1 MSKKKIIL
9 AVSLLL
15 VAAVAVPAR
24 QVIEEIIAVVNDDI
38 ITLSDFK
45 TEYEERLMA
54 ARAQYRGEEL
64 ERAIEYTKA
73 HILDEMITDLL
84 LIQMARKMNINVTD
98 QLKMVVENIKRA
110 NDIENDE
117 MLKRALAQQG
127 YNYDEWIAT
136 MEKQILREAV
146 LRNQIGQKVVIDDAE
161 IVDYYKKHQDEFVV
175 PEEYELRA
183 VYLAIEGREAAALEA
198 RKAEIEAKIKG
209 GAPFAEVAEADSDE
223 PLKAAKG
230 SLGTFKA
237 GELDRTLLAAVKPL
251 TKGGMTPSVQSKN
264 GWYLILV
271 EEKKDS
277 RLRTFDESR
286 GAITEKIGTQKQN
299 AEVDK
304 FLAEI
309 KSKNYIKILKPDP
322 FADLN

>member
-15 VAAVAVPAR
+15 VAAAAVPAR
-24 QVIEEIIAVVNDDI
+24 EVIEEIIAVVNDDI

-45 TEYEERLMA
+45 KEYEERLMA
-54 ARAQYRGEEL
+54 ARAQYRGEDL

-84 LIQMARKMNINVTD
+84 LIQMARKMNINVAD
-98 QLKMVVENIKRA
+98 QLKMVVENIKRT

-127 YNYDEWIAT
+127 YNYDEWIAA

-161 IVDYYKKHQDEFVV
+161 VVDNYKKHQDEFIV
-175 PEEYELRA
+175 PEEYDLRA
-183 VYLAIEGREAAALEA
+183 VYLAVEGREAAVLEA

-230 SLGTFKA
+230 SLGTFKE

-251 TKGGMTPSVQSKN
+251 NKGGMTPWVQSKN

-286 GAITEKIGTQKQN
+286 TAITEKIGTQRQN